1 MNRIRFICLALALCC
16 LLCMGGVALAAEVDC
31 DATYCFSS
39 ADFSKEDT
47 FAGICITQLPDAA
60 SGTVMLGN
68 RVIRTGD
75 ILTADQLAQM
85 TFLPLR
91 TEEDREA
98 VVTYLPIYEDRVVKT
113 ATMTIS
119 IRGKEDKAPVAEDMF
134 LETYKNRCI
143 LNLDHGWKCFPDMIA
158 AVRRHGMEEQV
169 LLKAP
174 ATEENLKAVED
185 LAPDM
190 MFMGI
195 IKNEDTITPLLES
208 MKIRYVAAE
217 LIFDREDSPLISPEY
232 IKGHHDKGR
241 LLWCNAIVYNY
252 QKVLSAGHTDDV
264 AVLGDPDAGWGW
276 IVDRGFDIIQTDWTR
291 ELKDYLDSRGAL

>member
-1 MNRIRFICLALALCC
+1 MLPGNPLQQLRKEKGVLIATHRGMVCANIPHNTIPAFEIALRHGSHMLETDVTR
-16 LLCMGGVALAAEVDC
+16 GGDGTMYVFHPGKEMAQFGVDVNI
-31 DATYCFSS
+31 
-39 ADFSKEDT
+39 K
-47 FAGICITQLPDAA
+47 
-60 SGTVMLGN
+60 
-68 RVIRTGD
+68 
-75 ILTADQLAQM
+75 QM
-85 TFLPLR
+85 TAR
-91 TEEDREA
+91 Q
-98 VVTYLPIYEDRVVKT
+98 
-113 ATMTIS
+113 
-119 IRGKEDKAPVAEDMF
+119 VAELRYLNDDRNPTTQGVLLLDDL